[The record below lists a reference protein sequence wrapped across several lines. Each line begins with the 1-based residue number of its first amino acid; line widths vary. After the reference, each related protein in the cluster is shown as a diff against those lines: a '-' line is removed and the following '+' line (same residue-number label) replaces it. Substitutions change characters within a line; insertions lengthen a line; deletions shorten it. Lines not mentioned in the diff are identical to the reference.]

1 MWYQLLLCLFIM
13 FILWRTKDDIKKT
26 KYILPLCFM
35 LATAFFAV
43 RYEYGN
49 DYWHYYLR
57 WDSGRLVEGDNRGTG
72 EMLFYGFMQLFDKFY
87 KYVIVHTI
95 LFCSI
100 LFYLVKRH
108 VEPHFYVLFF
118 FMFMSMSTMSYN
130 MMSAMRSTMAACII
144 WLALEMFYLRESGSF
159 TRKARWIPFIFLVLI
174 SGFFHTSALVFV
186 VVPLVDRGLSVVNP
200 RFLFATFIVGLIVNT
215 IFSKELYSFLLNFS
229 DIMKDTYG
237 GYLDLD
243 KTGGSSIFGMIN
255 KSIML
260 FPYYYICMAK
270 DQFKQEGKKEIWILA
285 MFMILII
292 CFGLDLD
299 GRFSLFLYVFVI
311 IALTKVLPTLSKNQ
325 KIYCLVPMLFYIA
338 YNHIYL
344 FYKMQIV
351 YYYTDLNN
359 GDGCFLFYKTIFEAP
374 FLP

>member
-13 FILWRTKDDIKKT
+13 FILWQTKDDIKKA
-26 KYILPLCFM
+26 KYILPLCFL

-72 EMLFYGFMQLFDKFY
+72 EVLFYGFMQLFDHYYQF
-87 KYVIVHTI
+87 VIVHTV

-100 LFYLVKRH
+100 MYYLVKRH
-108 VEPHFYVLFF
+108 IQPQYYVLFF

-130 MMSAMRSTMAACII
+130 LMSAMRSTMAACVL
-144 WLALEMFYLRESGSF
+144 WLGFDLFYIR
-159 TRKARWIPFIFLVLI
+159 RKRWLPFVFLVFI
-174 SGFFHTSALVFV
+174 AGFFHTSALVFLI
-186 VVPLVDRGLSVVNP
+186 VPLVDKGLSVAKP
-200 RFLFATFIVGLIVNT
+200 RLLFALFIVGLIINML
-215 IFSKELYSFLLNFS
+215 FSKELYSFLLNFS
-229 DIMKDTYG
+229 DVMKDTYG
-237 GYLDLD
+237 GYLDID
-243 KTGGSSIFGMIN
+243 KTKGASIFGMIN

-270 DQFKQEGKKEIWILA
+270 DQFEQESKKEIWILA

-299 GRFSLFLYVFVI
+299 GRFSLFMYIFVI
-311 IALTKVLPTLSKNQ
+311 IALTKVLPSLNKDQ
-325 KIYCLVPMLFYIA
+325 KIYCLAPMLFYIV

-344 FYKMQIV
+344 FYKMQLL

-359 GDGCFLFYKTIFEAP
+359 GDGCFLFYKTIFEANV
-374 FLP
+374 LP